1 MDKETYSQ
9 ALVPEG
15 HSPSDL
21 QHATPEE
28 MARAIWLFKVL
39 SHPERL
45 RLACAL
51 GDGRVTTQR
60 ELVKEFGWPQST
72 AARHIGALRSAGL
85 VTAERDGVEVL
96 LRLGNP
102 VALHLLETVCAW
114 VHDDQRQRAFF
125 SDPAFTVA
133 PQTPSVVGTQT
144 ETARTPDGT

>member
-1 MDKETYSQ
+1 MDKETHSQ
-9 ALVPEG
+9 TSVLEG
-15 HSPSDL
+15 QGLSDL
-21 QHATPEE
+21 QRATPEE

-39 SHPERL
+39 SHPDRL

-114 VHDDQRQRAFF
+114 VHDDHRRSTFF
-125 SDPAFTVA
+125 SDPAFAVA
-133 PQTPSVVGTQT
+133 PVTPSAVGTQT
-144 ETARTPDGT
+144 ETARTTDGT